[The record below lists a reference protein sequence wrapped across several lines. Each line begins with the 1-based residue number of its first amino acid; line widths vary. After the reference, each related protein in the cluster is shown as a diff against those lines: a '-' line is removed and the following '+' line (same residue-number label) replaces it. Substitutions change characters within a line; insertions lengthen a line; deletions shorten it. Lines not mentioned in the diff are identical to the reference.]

1 MQNHSYWHFSATGA
15 VNIRAGAVLAHGQDS
30 GTAAQFARIF
40 RIFVDRNL
48 EDERR
53 RRRKTWQ

>member
-15 VNIRAGAVLAHGQDS
+15 VNIRAGAVLAHG
-30 GTAAQFARIF
+30 AAQFARIF